1 MAASPGPSP
10 PYSFRM
16 LSALFR
22 LIALLPLAWLQAG
35 GALLGMLVYAASA
48 GYRGKLRANLARAGY
63 PPALRGPAAR
73 AAGAMVGELA
83 WIWFRGPDELDRLV
97 RCDDLAPLADAHAL
111 GRGVLV
117 LTPHLGGFEVTAPW
131 VANRWPSTIIYRPS
145 RRPALERLLRE
156 ARNRPGLA
164 AAPATL
170 AGVRTL
176 LRALRR
182 GEMVGLLPD
191 QVPGE
196 GEGLWA
202 PFLGA
207 PAYTMTLP
215 MRLAQASGAAVVLLW
230 AERLGYGQGWAL
242 RLERFE
248 GEPTPQALNAA
259 MERLVRQL
267 PRQYLWGYNRYKRP
281 PGASAPPMPGREAAA

>member
-1 MAASPGPSP
+1 
-10 PYSFRM
+10 M
-16 LSALFR
+16 LPVLFR
-22 LIALLPLAWLQAG
+22 LIARLPLALLQAG
-35 GALLGMLVYAASA
+35 GALIGMLVYAASA

-63 PPALRGPAAR
+63 PPSLRGPAAR
-73 AAGAMVGELA
+73 AAGAMIGELA
-83 WIWFRGPDELDRLV
+83 WIWFRSPDELARRV
-97 RCDDLAPLADAHAL
+97 RCDDLSPLLEAHAM

-131 VANRWPSTIIYRPS
+131 VALRWPSTIIYRPS
-145 RRPALERLLRE
+145 RRPGLERLLRE
-156 ARNRPGLA
+156 ARNRGGLT

-170 AGVRTL
+170 SGVRAL

-196 GEGLWA
+196 GDGVWA

-207 PAYTMTLP
+207 PAYTMALP
-215 MRLAQASGAAVVLLW
+215 ERLARASGAPVVLLW
-230 AERLGYGQGWAL
+230 AERLPHGRGWLL
-242 RLERFE
+242 RLERFD
-248 GEPTPQALNAA
+248 GEPTPEAVNAA
-259 MERLVRQL
+259 MERLIRRL

-281 PGASAPPMPGREAAA
+281 AGAGAPPVPGPVAGAKAPPASNPGAAA